1 MDEAMVISIKRIIK
15 VFKSLVMSTHLQNN
29 AIVVD
34 PHVEESSTDGKNNE
48 EVSLE
53 DIGVHETTTNDVEE
67 YKKTNQDNVCDNN
80 ETNIA
85 TTDNQEII
93 NENEV
98 GDSKTILAVKDAFDN
113 DFIRESTYLEN
124 GMGIVI
130 GASLRGKSH
139 KESGTECQDFHLYGQ
154 LGKEWHALIV
164 SDGAGSAKY
173 SGRGSMANCNIALQL
188 LSKMVAENR
197 WIENDVFPS
206 ELEWYIQCR
215 SIFEHMKLIYRG
227 KIAEMEDGT
236 RETDFNATIILCL
249 ITPNGLLTAH
259 IGDGRMGYLSCE
271 GEWKELMVPHKG
283 EEANQTLFLQNSW
296 TTPQVP
302 AFKVGGVFVPETRV
316 VREIPN
322 AIVLMSDGF
331 ERASWECVMF
341 NKTTGRYEYINKP
354 HPEFMNPL
362 IDALLEESPA
372 DRLQLLIDIMD
383 RGTKAC
389 EQERDDKTMLLVIVT
404 KDDNDN
410 IPCCD

>member
-1 MDEAMVISIKRIIK
+1 MDEAMVISIKKIIK
-15 VFKSLVMSTHLQNN
+15 AFKFLVMSTHLQNN
-29 AIVVD
+29 AIVED
-34 PHVEESSTDGKNNE
+34 SQARESSTDDMINEAVFLKDDDVQETIKN
-48 EVSLE
+48 EVE
-53 DIGVHETTTNDVEE
+53 DI
-67 YKKTNQDNVCDNN
+67 KKKDQDIVGDNN
-80 ETNIA
+80 DIIVAA
-85 TTDNQEII
+85 TDKQEIS
-93 NENEV
+93 NEDEV
-98 GDSKTILAVKDAFDN
+98 DDSKSILSIQETFDH

-124 GMGIVI
+124 NLGIVV

-139 KESGTECQDFHLYGQ
+139 KESGKECQDFHLYGQ
-154 LGKEWHALIV
+154 IGKGWHAFIV

-173 SGRGSMANCNIALQL
+173 SGRGSMANCNIALRL
-188 LSKMVAENR
+188 LSKMVSENS
-197 WIENDVFPS
+197 WIEKDFFPS

-227 KIAEMEDGT
+227 KIAEMENGT

-249 ITPNGLLTAH
+249 ITPNGMLTAH
-259 IGDGRMGYLSCE
+259 IGDGRMGYLSCK

-283 EEANQTLFLQNSW
+283 DEANQTLFLQNSW
-296 TTPQVP
+296 TMPQVP
-302 AFKVGGVFVPETRV
+302 AFKVSDVFVPETRV

-322 AIVLMSDGF
+322 ALILMSDGC

-341 NKTTGRYEYINKP
+341 NKTTGRYEDINKP

-362 IDALLEESPA
+362 VDAIIEEPST

-389 EQERDDKTMLLVIVT
+389 EQERDDKTMLLAIIT